1 MVPQKVYGLH
11 DVVEM
16 KKPHACQTNR
26 WEIIRMGMDIRLKC
40 QHCGHLVLMARRDFN
55 KKMKKVLVKNAP
67 VHQETDV

>member
-1 MVPQKVYGLH
+1 MQPQKVFGLT

-26 WEIIRMGMDIRLKC
+26 WAIIRMGMDIRIKC
-40 QHCGHLVLMARRDFN
+40 EKCGQMVMMPRAEFT

-67 VHQETDV
+67 IHAQEN

>member
-1 MVPQKVYGLH
+1 MQQKVFGLG

-26 WEIIRMGMDIRLKC
+26 WSIIRMGMDIRIKC
-40 QHCGHLVLMARRDFN
+40 EKCGQMVLMPRVEFT

-67 VHQETDV
+67 VHTQE